1 MEFLK
6 IILLFLLVYKKQLFF
21 KSFIRFFK
29 ECQKLLISNII
40 IFLSIRPSWFK
51 DINSK
56 TSSKVPNP
64 PCNTIKKS
72 DFLDL

>member
-6 IILLFLLVYKKQLFF
+6 IILLFLLVYKKPFFF

-29 ECQKLLISNII
+29 EYQKLLISNII
-40 IFLSIRPSWFK
+40 IFLLIKASWFK

-56 TSSKVPNP
+56 TSSKVPKP
-64 PCNTIKKS
+64 
-72 DFLDL
+72 LR